1 MLVQVSKSWTPV
13 STKNGDWFSK
23 QGELVKTVVNSMPAH
38 LQVNYKEAA
47 KSHEDFVVCSSELF
61 FVPRRYVE
69 DFIDLV
75 ALVDKFNI
83 HQKVA
88 IPLFFLS
95 MDSPQNFDPIF
106 NTMVYKKKAPSTNTT
121 LYSAQAPAIHPW
133 SVSSEQEFI
142 KLVRVMAAG
151 DPLLM
156 ELV

>member
-1 MLVQVSKSWTPV
+1 MSKSWTPV

-23 QGELVKTVVNSMPAH
+23 QGEMVKKVVESMPAH
-38 LQVNYKEAA
+38 FQVNYKEAA
-47 KSHEDFVVCSSELF
+47 KSHEDFIVCSSELF

-75 ALVDKFNI
+75 ALVGNLEI
-83 HQKVA
+83 HHKVA
-88 IPLFFLS
+88 IPMFFLS

-106 NTMVYKKKAPSTNTT
+106 NTIIYKKKPPSANTT

-133 SVSSEQEFI
+133 SVSTEQEFI
-142 KLVRVMAAG
+142 KLIRVMAAG